1 MGMKAGLLRGALC
14 FLGLWSALLW
24 AQPGLTHTVQ
34 RKETAYGIAKQY
46 GVDLNAL
53 YDWNPWAE
61 GGIRKGDVLRIPTS
75 ATEEVAVDT
84 VPPAS
89 PNVEA
94 SGEGVIGG
102 NLEESIGEELE
113 SPEQVRPRP
122 IPPTWS
128 MDTLRV
134 AVFLPFHSGRDSL
147 SRQETRLQQ
156 IAMDC
161 EAGIRS
167 ALASGRLRG
176 AHYEVG
182 FFDSG
187 RDTSGAMLCSEEDL
201 LVLGGAVDVAIGPL
215 RRSRFQEVGRWLP
228 MQGAVHVAL
237 TDLGGGLM
245 DGRSGVVMP
254 YVQVKDR
261 MRGLAAHVAAQHR
274 GERVLMLATGDI
286 RNLEAEDAF
295 RTAWSELESADSLLF
310 LSEVSV
316 QSKGLGTLRDSLTDV
331 RRNVLVVPGGK
342 ANRSFAGVLQTEI
355 QLGDSLDFR
364 LYADAAWKDFDFLD
378 HDLRERVGFTVVD
391 GYGTPADSSA
401 FHPVDSAYF
410 CHAREMAWSRGGNPG
425 IYAWMS
431 FDVLSDVL
439 LWTAGH
445 GKSWVKGLAAGDALM
460 GPSMQADG
468 HLHVFDWQAYGV
480 SGNGVVNSAGR
491 ILCQEGYQWVEVNR
505 FNHKP

>member
-1 MGMKAGLLRGALC
+1 MKAGLLRGALC

-61 GGIRKGDVLRIPTS
+61 GGIRKGDVLRIPTT
-75 ATEEVAVDT
+75 ATEEVAADT
-84 VPPAS
+84 VPPVS
-89 PNVEA
+89 PSIEA
-94 SGEGVIGG
+94 SEEAVIGG
-102 NLEESIGEELE
+102 NLEESTGEVPEV
-113 SPEQVRPRP
+113 SEQVRPRP
-122 IPPTWS
+122 LPPTWS

-134 AVFLPFHSGRDSL
+134 GVFLPFQSGRDSL
-147 SRQETRLQQ
+147 SRQEARLQQ
-156 IAMDC
+156 IAKDC
-161 EAGIRS
+161 EAGIRL
-167 ALASGRLRG
+167 ALATEGLRG

-187 RDTSGAMLCSEEDL
+187 RDTSGAMLCSEAEL
-201 LVLGGAVDVAIGPL
+201 SALGGAVDIALGPL

-237 TDLGGGLM
+237 TDLGGGLAE
-245 DGRSGVVMP
+245 GRSGVVMP
-254 YVQVKDR
+254 YVQVQDR
-261 MRGLAAHVAAQHR
+261 MRGLAAHVASRHR

-295 RTAWSELESADSLLF
+295 RAAWAALEANDSLLI

-342 ANRSFAGVLQTEI
+342 ANRSLAGVLQTEM

-391 GYGTPADSSA
+391 GYDTPPDSSRY
-401 FHPVDSAYF
+401 HPVDSSYF
-410 CHAREMAWSRGGNPG
+410 CHAREMAWSRGRDSGAFG
-425 IYAWMS
+425 WMAY
-431 FDVLSDVL
+431 DALSDAL

-445 GKSWVKGLAAGDALM
+445 GRDWVKGLAAGGALM
-460 GPSMQADG
+460 GPGAKTEG
-468 HLHVFDWQAYGV
+468 HLHVFDWQPHG
-480 SGNGVVNSAGR
+480 GEGDGVVNAAGR
-491 ILCQEGYQWVEVNR
+491 ILCQQGYQWVEVNR
-505 FNHKP
+505 FNRRP